1 MPLNPKAA
9 EFQPSTWMSPRHG
22 SGEKTTIGGYASYP
36 VNIPLPDDP
45 FAQEYDDMAISP
57 DEAEEL
63 ENVQSWVEMMADLE
77 ESEGD
82 HLIAMALKFSDKK
95 RIHELRSRA

>member
-1 MPLNPKAA
+1 VML
-9 EFQPSTWMSPRHG
+9 Q
-22 SGEKTTIGGYASYP
+22 
-36 VNIPLPDDP
+36 
-45 FAQEYDDMAISP
+45 MAISP

-95 RIHELRSRA
+95 RIYELRNRA

>member
-9 EFQPSTWMSPRHG
+9 EFQPSSWISTRHG

-45 FAQEYDDMAISP
+45 FAQEYDDVRDYVSSC
-57 DEAEEL
+57 EHRSNL
-63 ENVQSWVEMMADLE
+63 RQSRRLGWE
-77 ESEGD
+77 
-82 HLIAMALKFSDKK
+82 
-95 RIHELRSRA
+95 